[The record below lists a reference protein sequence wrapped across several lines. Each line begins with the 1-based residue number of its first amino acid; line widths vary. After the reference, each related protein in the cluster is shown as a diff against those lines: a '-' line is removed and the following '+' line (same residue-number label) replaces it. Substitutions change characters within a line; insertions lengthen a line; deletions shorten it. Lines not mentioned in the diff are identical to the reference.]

1 MLTTA
6 GMVFLAMAA
15 NEGGRAPSSGNAA
28 AELPLWASPTSKH
41 AQSESLS
48 HLDNHRGML
57 SRM

>member
-1 MLTTA
+1 
-6 GMVFLAMAA
+6 MVFLAMAA